1 VISNVPFEYL
11 AHLLTVPVRVGDVDT
26 RFIFDTGIGL
36 NLISEALAARTGC
49 EPHGSAFTG
58 RRMSGHPVTIP
69 MGSIASLQLGTHRAE
84 DIPAGIFDLQAMAG
98 LDGVEGF
105 LSLSYFQATPVT
117 VDYTTGL
124 VVIEDQA
131 SLARR
136 AEAGTPVPV
145 HVVRDGQATDL
156 RLGLTLPGGQ
166 PIMVEVD
173 TGSDTLILN
182 ETLAAAAGIDLDDP
196 STRKTEGTDETGHG
210 FVRYFATLPGDV
222 GVTGAPQIRMARP
235 DVMFQKIIYDGLV
248 GHGFLRHFTTTYD
261 LAGSRIIFAV
271 P

>member
-1 VISNVPFEYL
+1 MAFEYL

-36 NLISEALAARTGC
+36 NLVSEALAARTGC
-49 EPHGSAFTG
+49 EPDGSAFTG

-69 MGSIASLQLGTHRAE
+69 MGSVASLQLGTHRAE
-84 DIPAGIFDLQAMAG
+84 DVPVGIFDMQAMAG

-105 LSLSYFQATPVT
+105 LSLSYFRITPVT
-117 VDYTTGL
+117 VDYTAGL

-131 SLARR
+131 SLTRR
-136 AEAGTPVPV
+136 AEVGTSVTV
-145 HVVRDGQATDL
+145 QVVRDSQATDL

-166 PIMVEVD
+166 PITVEVD
-173 TGSDTLILN
+173 TGSDPLILN
-182 ETLAAAAGIDLDDP
+182 ETLAADAGIDLHDP
-196 STRKTEGTDETGHG
+196 GTRRTEGTDETGHG

-222 GVTGAPQIRMARP
+222 SVTGAPQIRMARP

-248 GHGFLRHFTTTYD
+248 GQAFLRNFTTTYD